1 MRRAWQLTACV
12 AVLLSG
18 GWRSLAGQS
27 ATVDTLTSAVAR
39 ALVEEGLI
47 GVSWSLITP
56 AQVTRGA
63 AGVRDL
69 RTGAPLSPDDRVQV
83 GSVAKTITATGV
95 LVLVTEGRVD
105 LDAPVTRYLPD
116 LRLDNPWDTEAPM
129 LVRHLLD
136 HTSGLGD
143 VRLWQVFTLRGN
155 PDAPLRDGLGT
166 KPLRVETRPGSRF
179 SYSNVGYLLLGMVIE
194 AVTDERY
201 EGWLD
206 DHLLAPLGMTRST
219 AAFVTQA
226 GTRGDSTL
234 AMGHFENGEHG
245 PSFAWPVRPAA
256 QFTTTP
262 ADMAT
267 LARFLMS
274 EGVVNGRQLIATE
287 LLRAMARPTT
297 TEAVHAGLSSGYAL
311 GLLQRERWGITGRC
325 HLGNS
330 GTFRGIICL
339 YPEYERAF
347 FAAFNSDPESAN
359 FDRIDSLLGAAL
371 DIPPTAAVPVVTPGI
386 APEEWA
392 GWYVIR
398 PTRFRQF
405 AYLDAVGGITR
416 VAWDGTQLSLRPVQG
431 TERHLVPVGGA
442 LFRAQGRRAPTHV
455 LLRTPSNV
463 PVISDGLRTIERVE
477 PWRVILLWASA
488 AAGMVALLGLLVTGL
503 WRTALAWRRGR
514 LRDEPLRWITAG
526 LLLLCAS
533 PLLYLRESFLA
544 IGDPTLANL
553 AVAVTT
559 GLLPLA
565 VVASTIGRVR
575 AGLGGRAAQLE
586 VVALVAALQWCLVLA
601 AWGLLPLMLWR

>member
-1 MRRAWQLTACV
+1 MRRTWQVTTGVVTLLLIGGRGLAVQAVV
-12 AVLLSG
+12 AD
-18 GWRSLAGQS
+18 
-27 ATVDTLTSAVAR
+27 TVTTAVAQ
-39 ALVEEGLI
+39 ALAEEGLI
-47 GVSWSLITP
+47 GVSWSLVTP
-56 AQVTRGA
+56 SQVVLGA

-69 RTGAPLSPDDRVQV
+69 RTGVPFSPDDRVQV
-83 GSVAKTITATGV
+83 GSVAKTLLATGV
-95 LVLVTEGRVD
+95 LVLVTEGRIN
-105 LDAPVTRYLPD
+105 LDAPVTTYLPD
-116 LRLDNPWDTEAPM
+116 IRLDNPWAAESPV

-143 VRLWQVFTLRGN
+143 ARLWQVFTLRGN
-155 PDAPLRDGLGT
+155 PDAPLRDGLGAA
-166 KPLRVETRPGSRF
+166 PLPVGSRPGRRF
-179 SYSNVGYLLLGMVIE
+179 SYSNVGYLVLGMVIE
-194 AVTDERY
+194 AVTGERY

-219 AAFVTQA
+219 AGFVTQGGA
-226 GTRGDSTL
+226 RGDATL
-234 AMGHFENGEHG
+234 AMGHFENGEHA

-274 EGVVNGRQLIATE
+274 DGVVDGRQLVATE
-287 LLRAMARPTT
+287 LLHAMARPTT
-297 TEAVHAGLSSGYAL
+297 TEAVRAGLNTGYAM
-311 GLLQRERWGITGRC
+311 GLLTRERWGITGRC

-330 GTFRGIICL
+330 GTFRGILCL
-339 YPEYERAF
+339 YPEQQRAF
-347 FAAFNSDPESAN
+347 FAAFNSDPETAN
-359 FDRIDSLLGAAL
+359 FDRVDSLLGAAL
-371 DIPPTAAVPVVTPGI
+371 EISPTPAVPVVTPGI

-431 TERHLVPVGGA
+431 TERHLAPVGGA
-442 LFRAQGRRAPTHV
+442 LFRLEGRRAPTHV
-455 LLRTPSNV
+455 LLRTPSDV
-463 PVISDGLRTIERVE
+463 PVISDGLRTLERVE

-488 AAGMVALLGLLVTGL
+488 AVGIVALLGLFVVGL
-503 WRTALAWRRGR
+503 WRTALAWRQGR
-514 LRDEPLRWITAG
+514 LRDQPLRWIAAA

-533 PLLYLRESFLA
+533 PLLYLGESFLA
-544 IGDPTLANL
+544 IGDPTPANL

-601 AWGLLPLMLWR
+601 AWGLLPLMLWW